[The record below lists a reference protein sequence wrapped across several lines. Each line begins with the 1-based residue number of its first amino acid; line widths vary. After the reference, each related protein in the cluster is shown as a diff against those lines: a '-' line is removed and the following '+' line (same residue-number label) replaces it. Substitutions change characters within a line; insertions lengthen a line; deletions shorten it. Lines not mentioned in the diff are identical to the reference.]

1 MGPFYAYKETR
12 LNLDPATQGSTVTIS
27 LPTSGASTWP
37 SRKTQ
42 KRPHDAEIPIA
53 EDENAFRKKYLAT
66 AASIYHRQYHATPRS
81 FLWRI
86 LDDGKILAIRAVDVC
101 RQTNVADATL
111 TLRLSFPSPITPGC
125 VAFAD
130 SKEHDLLNV
139 FAVTESRQL
148 YTLGLRPDYFRKTS
162 STDDNVRDWCKVSI
176 PSSFTIG
183 HPHRLVAL
191 SADELLVSSPNGELQ
206 KLVRRPAD
214 GSIWDV
220 THYNDRSFRQNIR
233 SWIPLQGGNSIR
245 YEKGTIDLSTAT
257 SIASP
262 SMVINDMPYAFTV
275 SIDHQLRVWNLQTRK
290 IAYMGDILNH
300 EQGASETK
308 PIIDPSYS
316 QLIRVYDD
324 NGSALCVTY
333 SPLGNGEFKFWNV
346 QPVEDADLEVTDLFP
361 DNILEPQAP
370 TTDLWTLADFSVVLS
385 RTNIDSFTIWTLW
398 KNNTTY
404 RVQKLDFQSASHSR
418 VRDAWASG
426 WVAMAAETLRETPLP
441 TILHGDP
448 TDGTDKWLEYIL
460 APGRFARATIE
471 TGLAIYDGG
480 LGAKD
485 LSRRSGSLAERMC
498 SSIASTAALGRTSD
512 KTMDFEQFRVATDM
526 QWRRF
531 YRLLIEL
538 DKQRG
543 EALSLVM
550 DPQGAMPWVILADGI
565 TAVRDCSYLEQIWHN
580 PEVSQSETQHVA
592 ALVTAAAA
600 LRDSLSDQFHCSCSA
615 AFLGE
620 LFEEPSLTDPARM
633 RSLYDK
639 CDFANQIGDE
649 EFNQLQAN
657 LGGSFKDITPEVY
670 EALLEL
676 MSASNDV
683 HRSQD
688 LLPLAEFGNKLFV
701 KGVQEI
707 VELHRNVCLDQ
718 LVLLIL
724 IEAEV
729 NHGEDGIQFETADI
743 FRQLIVM
750 LQRLELVG
758 WLSKTQ
764 ISLPLSRE
772 RANSITEKSTISKKP
787 ATNTEMITVLEGVLR
802 HLFGLDVR
810 SGESMS
816 STLTEVLIQICAP
829 ESQYEAS
836 SAMIQCFLLKHSR
849 ADLAREFSRFTDQDA
864 FSTYI
869 QGRVCLASNDV
880 ITAALLFKRAAF
892 GIANPD
898 PGKRLDYRSSGYLDA
913 TEKNLLN
920 AGMPQYYSHVVALF
934 DKEKIYSFVIDFA
947 RLSLQFIKAGIHD
960 PQINELRTEM
970 HSRLFNAAM
979 QTSRYDL
986 AHSVLTLF
994 TDPALQYSSL
1004 RTLVIRMCESSYAS
1018 QLTELPFIGLQDA
1031 VDEILA
1037 KKCQAIIEVNVGV
1050 PYHKILYA
1058 WRIKHSD
1065 FRGAASVSFERLQR
1079 LQLSGEADRALGE
1092 DTFETAVTKQYI
1104 ALINALSCVDPK
1116 QAWILAEEPTKKQAS
1131 GVKISQPKRKVVT
1144 LDEIRKAYQTELDRI
1159 AAIQNDQFSFA
1170 EGDEMDVL

>member
-1 MGPFYAYKETR
+1 
-12 LNLDPATQGSTVTIS
+12 
-27 LPTSGASTWP
+27 
-37 SRKTQ
+37 
-42 KRPHDAEIPIA
+42 
-53 EDENAFRKKYLAT
+53 
-66 AASIYHRQYHATPRS
+66 
-81 FLWRI
+81 
-86 LDDGKILAIRAVDVC
+86 
-101 RQTNVADATL
+101 
-111 TLRLSFPSPITPGC
+111 
-125 VAFAD
+125 
-130 SKEHDLLNV
+130 
-139 FAVTESRQL
+139 
-148 YTLGLRPDYFRKTS
+148 
-162 STDDNVRDWCKVSI
+162 
-176 PSSFTIG
+176 
-183 HPHRLVAL
+183 
-191 SADELLVSSPNGELQ
+191 
-206 KLVRRPAD
+206 
-214 GSIWDV
+214 
-220 THYNDRSFRQNIR
+220 
-233 SWIPLQGGNSIR
+233 
-245 YEKGTIDLSTAT
+245 
-257 SIASP
+257 
-262 SMVINDMPYAFTV
+262 MVINDMPYAFTV

-324 NGSALCVTY
+324 NGSALCVTF

-418 VRDAWASG
+418 VRDAWGSG
-426 WVAMAAETLRETPLP
+426 WVAMAAETLHETPLP

-620 LFEEPSLTDPARM
+620 LFEEPSLIDPARM

-639 CDFANQIGDE
+639 CDLANQIGDE

-676 MSASNDV
+676 MSASNDA

-701 KGVQEI
+701 KGVQEM

-772 RANSITEKSTISKKP
+772 RANSITEKSTISRKP

-849 ADLAREFSRFTDQDA
+849 ADLAREFSRFADQDA

-892 GIANPD
+892 GI
-898 PGKRLDYRSSGYLDA
+898 G
-913 TEKNLLN
+913 TLN
-920 AGMPQYYSHVVALF
+920 YT
-934 DKEKIYSFVIDFA
+934 
-947 RLSLQFIKAGIHD
+947 
-960 PQINELRTEM
+960 IN
-970 HSRLFNAAM
+970 
-979 QTSRYDL
+979 QCKY
-986 AHSVLTLF
+986 
-994 TDPALQYSSL
+994 
-1004 RTLVIRMCESSYAS
+1004 
-1018 QLTELPFIGLQDA
+1018 
-1031 VDEILA
+1031 
-1037 KKCQAIIEVNVGV
+1037 
-1050 PYHKILYA
+1050 
-1058 WRIKHSD
+1058 
-1065 FRGAASVSFERLQR
+1065 
-1079 LQLSGEADRALGE
+1079 
-1092 DTFETAVTKQYI
+1092 
-1104 ALINALSCVDPK
+1104 
-1116 QAWILAEEPTKKQAS
+1116 
-1131 GVKISQPKRKVVT
+1131 
-1144 LDEIRKAYQTELDRI
+1144 
-1159 AAIQNDQFSFA
+1159 
-1170 EGDEMDVL
+1170 